1 VLLPRLSFDLF
12 AIGGLRGHGH
22 LLPVAAE
29 QERER
34 RSRRRLA
41 QHPADLLLAIDGL
54 AVHAQDDVVLAQAR
68 LAGRSIV
75 VHQDDLRAARLLQL
89 QRRELVLGHVAHI
102 DAEIALPSACRRRT
116 RAAQEEEP
124 NSATWLGRRAAGMGA
139 LRRGSR
145 SRQQYQSVSQSPL
158 HRRSPRTSHLEPR
171 TSNLVPTV
179 CPPFPP
185 ALAC

>member
-1 VLLPRLSFDLF
+1 MLLPRLPFDLF

-22 LLPVAAE
+22 LLAVAADK
-29 QERER
+29 ERER

-68 LAGRSIV
+68 LARRSVV

-102 DAEIALPSACRRRT
+102 HSKIALPSARRWRT
-116 RAAQEEEP
+116 RAAQEEER
-124 NSATWLGRRAAGMGA
+124 NSAAWLGRRAAGTGA
-139 LRRGSR
+139 LRRRSQ
-145 SRQQYQSVSQSPL
+145 SRQQYHRVSQRPL
-158 HRRSPRTSHLEPR
+158 H
-171 TSNLVPTV
+171 
-179 CPPFPP
+179 
-185 ALAC
+185 